1 MRVLILL
8 LSFTFLACSSSSELE
23 EMNGCGADLPDNLTE
38 KIDFKKNFKLQLP
51 KSWKTSYYYSPAT
64 SEMFAADTTKQL
76 TDSYIVELIHQ
87 DAELEMGTDLK
98 LKIDSFNKENNYSL
112 VDSNELQFKNHP
124 ASFFTLKGQKNSY
137 DVLIFDLYVKTSEM
151 TYFNSKVEIY
161 GNSNIQNRLCESLAI
176 LNTIEFLK

>member
-8 LSFTFLACSSSSELE
+8 LGFTFLACSSPSELE

-38 KIDFKKNFKLQLP
+38 KTDFKKNFKLQLP
-51 KSWKTSYYYSPAT
+51 SPWKTSYYYSPST

-76 TDSYIVELIHQ
+76 TESYIVELIHQ
-87 DAELEMGTDLK
+87 DAELELGSDLK
-98 LKIDSFNKENNYSL
+98 SKIDSFNKDNNYSL

-124 ASFFTLKGQKNSY
+124 AAFFTLKGKKNNY
-137 DVLIFDLYVKTSEM
+137 DVLIFDLYVKTSEVS
-151 TYFNSKVEIY
+151 YFNSKIEIY